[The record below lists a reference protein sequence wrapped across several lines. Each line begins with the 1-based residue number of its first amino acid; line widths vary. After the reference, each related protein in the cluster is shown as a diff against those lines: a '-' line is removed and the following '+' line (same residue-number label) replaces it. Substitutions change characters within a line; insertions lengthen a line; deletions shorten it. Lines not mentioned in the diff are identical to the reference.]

1 MKRSRYRT
9 LASVAASRAS
19 VRLFVPVVV
28 VGAGL
33 AAFDFFS
40 ASSPVA
46 KRGLIA
52 DKPPVYGRF
61 EPGFS
66 RLGAYALALV
76 VVAGIGAYLVAR
88 PTRVRPAA
96 VLLGVCGFALAFS
109 AAVAVVNGSTRAYT
123 DPFER
128 KRPAD
133 YQQDVHLVRELGVRG
148 FIREHPKIL
157 TEFTAVHSK
166 THPPGPVVFFSFLQN
181 LFPKH
186 LVPRA
191 IVIAFLGSL
200 VAIPTWFLTRAFA
213 GERAATVAA
222 AMIAVAPAPIIFSFT
237 SMDAVFMTMLA
248 TVAALLVWSI
258 HRPERTGLAIAAG
271 VAAAAATFFTYAVA
285 FVAGFAVIY
294 AFLVLPRGRALRTMA
309 VVGAAAVAV
318 LVAMRIVLGF
328 DPFAS
333 YRASFRA
340 LPDDNAR
347 NYWYWLFGNI
357 AVWLTFA
364 GVSIAGLSAWEFL
377 VRRPRYLIALYLP
390 LMAANLTRIFP
401 AETERVGMFAYPF
414 IAAAAGIALTRWE
427 DDTGRK
433 RPGALAVL
441 VVIAALQTVLLEALY
456 YNFW

>member
-1 MKRSRYRT
+1 MINP
-9 LASVAASRAS
+9 RAY
-19 VRLFVPVVV
+19 VRLATPVVL

-40 ASSPVA
+40 ASSAVA

-66 RLGAYALALV
+66 RLGIYALVLMAV
-76 VVAGIGAYLVAR
+76 GGAGAFLLAR
-88 PTRVRPAA
+88 RERVRPWTL
-96 VLLGVCGFALAFS
+96 LLGVCGFALAFS
-109 AAVAVVNGSTRAYT
+109 AAVAVVNGSTHAYT

-148 FIREHPKIL
+148 FIREHPGIVP
-157 TEFTAVHSK
+157 EFTAVHSK

-186 LVPRA
+186 LVARA
-191 IVIAFLGSL
+191 VVIAALGCL
-200 VAIPTWFLTRAFA
+200 VAIPTWFLTRAFG

-222 AMIAVAPAPIIFSFT
+222 ALIAVAPAPVIFAFT
-237 SMDAVFMTMLA
+237 SMDSVFMTMLA
-248 TVAALLVWSI
+248 TVAALLVWAI
-258 HRPERTGLAIAAG
+258 HRPERSWLALGGG
-271 VAAAAATFFTYAVA
+271 VAAAAAAFFTYAVG

-294 AFLVLPRGRALRTMA
+294 AFLALPRGRAFKTIALA
-309 VVGAAAVAV
+309 GLGAAGMLIALRVT
-318 LVAMRIVLGF
+318 LGF
-328 DPFAS
+328 DAFAS

-364 GVSIAGLSAWEFL
+364 GVSIAGLSSWEF
-377 VRRPRYLIALYLP
+377 VRRMPRYLIALYIP
-390 LMAANLTRIFP
+390 LMVANLTRIFP

-414 IAAAAGIALTRWE
+414 IAAAAGSALVRWE
-427 DDTGRK
+427 DETGGR
-433 RPGALAVL
+433 RPGALAIL
-441 VVIAALQTVLLEALY
+441 VVVAALQTILLEALY